1 MDNQNQEKPIQE
13 AELVLIR
20 KDTTHPFNK
29 QNLGTLIGRMGRL
42 DFAILIF
49 ALYLVTLVIQKTMGV
64 NPFLIGF
71 TAFTEEEIITKE
83 LINLGVTINLISLVF
98 FALLSVKRFHDINY
112 SGWMSLIFIA
122 PLINLGILSFIIA
135 FVGVIIRLILLFA
148 KGEAHKNRFG
158 EIPDGNHRNKLLIFI
173 SIVVLTIFV
182 FANTYSEAIPIIE
195 PIVEQL
201 LQEMQQQ

>member
-112 SGWMSLIFIA
+112 SGWMSLIFIV

-135 FVGVIIRLILLFA
+135 FIGVIIRLILLFA

-158 EIPDGNHRNKLLIFI
+158 ELPAGNHRNKLLIFI
-173 SIVVLTIFV
+173 GIVVLTIIVFV
-182 FANTYSEAIPIIE
+182 NTYSEALPIIE

-201 LQEMQQQ
+201 IQEMQQQ

>member
-1 MDNQNQEKPIQE
+1 MDNNNQEYPTE
-13 AELVLIR
+13 ESELVLVR

-29 QNLGTLIGRMGRL
+29 KNLGTLIGRMGRL
-42 DFAILIF
+42 DFAILSF

-64 NPFLIGF
+64 NPFLIAF
-71 TAFTEEEIITKE
+71 TALTEKEIITKE
-83 LINLGVTINLISLVF
+83 LINLGVMINLISLVF

-122 PLINLGILSFIIA
+122 PLINLGILSFII
-135 FVGVIIRLILLFA
+135 VIIGVIIRLILLFA
-148 KGEAHKNRFG
+148 KGEPIKNRFG

-173 SIVVLTIFV
+173 GIVVLTIIIFV
-182 FANTYSEAIPIIE
+182 NTYSEALPIIE

-201 LQEMQQQ
+201 MQEMQQQ